1 MKKSDSK
8 SLSRRE
14 LFKEALEALILDYPN
29 SAVAGLMTHF
39 SPEVVIDFI
48 QIYSGQQI
56 NVPKVESVWR
66 SYRNKVVCE
75 TLDVRND
82 KSTREQLAVF
92 FGISSSYIPVIYSNE
107 KKKRRIVS
115 LRTIRSA
122 AKRVHVD
129 EMRETLKDAKDILL
143 RKKRK

>member
-1 MKKSDSK
+1 MKKNDNK

-14 LFKEALEALILDYPN
+14 LFKQALEALILDYPN

-39 SPEVVIDFI
+39 SPEIVIDFI

-66 SYRNKVVCE
+66 SYRNRVICE
-75 TLDVRND
+75 TLDIQND
-82 KSTREQLAVF
+82 KSTRDQLAVF
-92 FGISSSYIPVIYSNE
+92 FGISPSYIPVIYSNE
-107 KKKRRIVS
+107 KKKRHVIS
-115 LRTIRSA
+115 FRTIQSA

-129 EMRETLKDAKDILL
+129 EMRETLKDAKAILL
-143 RKKRK
+143 RKR

>member
-1 MKKSDSK
+1 M
-8 SLSRRE
+8 
-14 LFKEALEALILDYPN
+14 FKQALEALILDYPN

-39 SPEVVIDFI
+39 SPEIVIDFI

-66 SYRNKVVCE
+66 SYRNKVICE
-75 TLDVRND
+75 TLSVKND

-92 FGISSSYIPVIYSNE
+92 FGISPSYIPVIYSNE
-107 KKKRRIVS
+107 TKKRQAVS
-115 LRTIRSA
+115 FRTIQSA

-129 EMRETLKDAKDILL
+129 EMRETLKDAKAILL
-143 RKKRK
+143 RKR